1 MKRAMQQAHLIL
13 TCGVL
18 WTCVFSGCKSL
29 QPEWTPEWLGGE
41 EKPTIQESK
50 YPKPTRLAVIWTP
63 AVLNHPGKKPTRGFG
78 GRIYF
83 YDAANKAVPV
93 EGQLVVYAYNDSKVG
108 GDGKTPDRRYAFTPE
123 QFTTH
128 FSPTELGASY
138 SVWIPW
144 DEAGNPQLNISL
156 VSVFT
161 ASSGQLVV
169 GQPSQ
174 NLLPGP
180 TTPESGP
187 MINNLIAPSAGPQ
200 PAYPGQQP
208 TISLP
213 PVTTSALP
221 PVTAGLPT
229 INQVQQAAF
238 QQGAAAPAGIA
249 LTGAG
254 TQPTATV
261 AGATAAAGVETM
273 SIHLPG
279 TMASRLAAA
288 GPQTR
293 QSHVRMPVAGFGRP
307 GAIPNGAVPPAEQA
321 SDHQALAAGAPAN
334 APTAGSGAIPRP
346 WSPQVP
352 RLTHSLRPRLAAPA
366 SPGLPPASGLPPM
379 QQYPAARQLS
389 LPSSPQ

>member
-1 MKRAMQQAHLIL
+1 MKRSLQPVQLIL
-13 TCGVL
+13 TCGLLAACVL
-18 WTCVFSGCKSL
+18 SGCKSL
-29 QPEWTPEWLGGE
+29 QPDWTPEWTKEWLGGE
-41 EKPTIQESK
+41 EKPTIEESK

-63 AVLNHPGKKPTRGFG
+63 AILNHPGKKPTRGFG

-161 ASSGQLVV
+161 ATSGQLVV

-180 TTPESGP
+180 NAPESGP

-208 TISLP
+208 TI
-213 PVTTSALP
+213 ALP
-221 PVTAGLPT
+221 PVTAGLPAA
-229 INQVQQAAF
+229 NQMVQQAAF
-238 QQGAAAPAGIA
+238 QQAALAPQGIA
-249 LTGAG
+249 LTGSGAQSLG
-254 TQPTATV
+254 SVASQVPTT
-261 AGATAAAGVETM
+261 GVETM

-288 GPQTR
+288 GPQMR
-293 QSHVRMPVAGFGRP
+293 QAYVRMPAAGFGRP
-307 GAIPNGAVPPAEQA
+307 GTIPTAAAPPAAQA
-321 SDHQALAAGAPAN
+321 VANQAPAS
-334 APTAGSGAIPRP
+334 APTAVSGAIPRP
-346 WSPQVP
+346 WSPQAP
-352 RLTHSLRPRLAAPA
+352 RLSHSLRPRLAAPA
-366 SPGLPPASGLPPM
+366 SPGLPPTAGQLPM
-379 QQYPAARQLS
+379 QPYPAAQQS
-389 LPSSPQ
+389 ALPSSPQ

>member
-1 MKRAMQQAHLIL
+1 MKRSIQPAQLIL
-13 TCGVL
+13 TCGLLAACVL
-18 WTCVFSGCKSL
+18 SGCKSL
-29 QPEWTPEWLGGE
+29 QPDWTPEWTKEWLGGE
-41 EKPTIQESK
+41 EKPTIEESK

-180 TTPESGP
+180 TAPESAP
-187 MINNLIAPSAGPQ
+187 MINNLIAPTAGPQ

-208 TISLP
+208 TI
-213 PVTTSALP
+213 ALP
-221 PVTAGLPT
+221 PVTAGIPT
-229 INQVQQAAF
+229 SNPTVQQAAF
-238 QQGAAAPAGIA
+238 QQAAPPAGIA

-254 TQPTATV
+254 LQPPGGI
-261 AGATAAAGVETM
+261 AGQAPTTGVETM

-279 TMASRLAAA
+279 TLANRLAAA

-293 QSHVRMPVAGFGRP
+293 QAYVRMPAAGFGRP
-307 GAIPNGAVPPAEQA
+307 GTIPNAVAPPSPQTSATE
-321 SDHQALAAGAPAN
+321 ALANQTPAS
-334 APTAGSGAIPRP
+334 APTAASGAIPRP
-346 WSPQVP
+346 WSPQAP
-352 RLTHSLRPRLAAPA
+352 RLSHSLRPRLAAPA
-366 SPGLPPASGLPPM
+366 SPGLPPTFGQPPT
-379 QQYPAARQLS
+379 QLYPAAQQSGPPL
-389 LPSSPQ
+389 SPQ